1 MQFSIFKIKTK
12 IIELFNLK
20 YNKEKR
26 KILRNSMTKA
36 EIILWQRLKGKRL
49 GFKFRRQHG
58 IGPYIVDFYCPALR
72 LVIELDG
79 EVHGISSVKERD
91 IKRQK
96 FLENLNLTIMRYL
109 NEMILESLEAVVQ
122 DIYNA
127 CLQLTTPSPSLEKRG
142 ISDSW
147 ESPPEIRGRIKRG
160 LKYGIL

>member
-1 MQFSIFKIKTK
+1 V
-12 IIELFNLK
+12 NLIVSK
-20 YNKEKR
+20 SNKKKR
-26 KILRNSMTKA
+26 QELRNNMTLS

-96 FLENLNLTIMRYL
+96 FLESLNLIIMRYL
-109 NEMILESLEAVVQ
+109 NEMILENLEAVVQ

-142 ISDSW
+142 IFDSW
-147 ESPPEIRGRIKRG
+147 ESPLEIRGRLKRG